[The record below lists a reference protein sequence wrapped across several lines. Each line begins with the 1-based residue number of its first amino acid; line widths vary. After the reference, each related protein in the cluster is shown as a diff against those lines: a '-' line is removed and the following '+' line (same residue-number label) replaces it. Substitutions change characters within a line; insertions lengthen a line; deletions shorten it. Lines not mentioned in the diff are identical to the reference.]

1 MTVIMPWLN
10 DGCHASGQPYGGRDR
25 GRDRDSIYGGT
36 GLDTVDCGPNRD
48 VVYIN
53 VRSDRGRTRNCEVIR
68 LL

>member
-1 MTVIMPWLN
+1 V
-10 DGCHASGQPYGGRDR
+10 
-25 GRDRDSIYGGT
+25 IYGGT

-53 VRSDRGRTRNCEVIR
+53 VRSDRGRTSNCEVIR